1 MSKHR
6 GHEQHEIEDISDVVH
21 DFSDLP
27 DSILHHI
34 LSFIPTTEAV
44 KTSILSTRWKNLWTF
59 LPSIDI
65 DDELLCAREVYD
77 VTSFVNFVER
87 VLLLW
92 DASNMEKFRISC
104 HVLCN
109 SSIIRSWISH
119 AIMHNVQE
127 LDICLVQGDPYVIP
141 QSIFD
146 STSLVSLKIRMN
158 WDILLPSHVSFPC
171 LKTLHLSFLW
181 FLHDDFTE
189 KIFPG
194 CPALEELVLFKCC
207 FRNSKN
213 TVISSSTLKNLTI
226 HDLSRFQPYD
236 DTSGC
241 KIKIDAANLTYF
253 EYIGFL
259 SNEIIFNDTSSLN
272 KSFIDIPNPGER
284 LNKVACRAIDLLK
297 QLQYVASLQFSNQ
310 IFKLYNLFVSMRD
323 LCASCAACTL
333 VRQFNLVIDAYM
345 HLELPQDSDLEELSW
360 L

>member
-1 MSKHR
+1 
-6 GHEQHEIEDISDVVH
+6 
-21 DFSDLP
+21 
-27 DSILHHI
+27 
-34 LSFIPTTEAV
+34 
-44 KTSILSTRWKNLWTF
+44 
-59 LPSIDI
+59 
-65 DDELLCAREVYD
+65 
-77 VTSFVNFVER
+77 
-87 VLLLW
+87 
-92 DASNMEKFRISC
+92 
-104 HVLCN
+104 
-109 SSIIRSWISH
+109 
-119 AIMHNVQE
+119 MHNVQE

-146 STSLVSLKIRMN
+146 STSLVNLKIRMN
-158 WDILLPSHVSFPC
+158 WDILLPSHVSFPF

-181 FLHDDFTE
+181 FMHDDFTE
-189 KIFPG
+189 KLFPG
-194 CPALEELVLFKCC
+194 CPAPEELVLFKCC

-297 QLQYVASLQFSNQ
+297 QLQCVASLRFSNQ
-310 IFKLYNLFVSMRD
+310 IFKGFVRFMRCMYLGENNSIWSSMPICISNCLKTVTLKNFHGYNSEICFLKRILKYACALERMDIWWSETYQQD
-323 LCASCAACTL
+323 LKRKTKVRKELEKIERNITAC
-333 VRQFNLVIDAYM
+333 VIKF
-345 HLELPQDSDLEELSW
+345 S
-360 L
+360 